1 MINRPAF
8 TSRAPTTVSSHV
20 FFRFTGFLRVA
31 LILAVMGSFVIP
43 AAPVEAKGKR
53 AKSRK
58 KKGRKFKTVLA
69 FESRL
74 KDENNKPVSGIFSMT
89 FTLRKK
95 KGKRRIWKERH
106 WVAVDNGNYQLQLG
120 RKKNLPA
127 KFDPDKTLIEV
138 GIDGAGVVLSQLVS
152 GEVSKVM
159 ARPSGGRQIVKY
171 AEKAGFSYDSEHATV
186 ADRVGPYTGK
196 LLKDTLAKLKKRKGR
211 IKLSRNRINLTSA
224 GGVGG
229 TPFEQ
234 ICPPGTIMVG
244 LRGGCGIYIDNVQ
257 VVCAPME

>member
-1 MINRPAF
+1 M
-8 TSRAPTTVSSHV
+8 TVSSLPSPRHARSRRLPGARRLGGV
-20 FFRFTGFLRVA
+20 LLAAAMTLLVSSA
-31 LILAVMGSFVIP
+31 LPTAP
-43 AAPVEAKGKR
+43 AYAKGRKSKK
-53 AKSRK
+53 AKK
-58 KKGRKFKTVLA
+58 RKFKTVLA

-74 KDENNKPVSGIFSMT
+74 KDENNKPVSGIFAMT

-95 KGKRRIWKERH
+95 KGRRRIWKERH
-106 WVAVDNGNYQLQLG
+106 WVAVDNGHYGLQLG
-120 RKKNLPA
+120 RTKSLPA

-138 GIDGAGVVLSQLVS
+138 AIDGAGVVLTQVVS
-152 GEVSKVM
+152 GEVSKVVD
-159 ARPSGGRQIVKY
+159 RPSGGRQIVKY
-171 AEKAGFSYDSEHATV
+171 AEKSGFAYDAEHATV

-196 LLKDTLAKLKKRKGR
+196 LLQETIQKLKKRKTKVKIG
-211 IKLSRNRINLTSA
+211 RNRINLTSA

>member
-1 MINRPAF
+1 M
-8 TSRAPTTVSSHV
+8 TVRSPNHPSLMACR
-20 FFRFTGFLRVA
+20 RFA
-31 LILAVMGSFVIP
+31 LIAMVLAVAALFVLP
-43 AAPVEAKGKR
+43 ATDASAKGR
-53 AKSRK
+53 RGKSARSKSKSSARK
-58 KKGRKFKTVLA
+58 LKTVLA

-74 KDENNKPVSGIFSMT
+74 KDENNKPVSGIFSMS
-89 FTLRKK
+89 FALRNR
-95 KGKRRIWKERH
+95 KGRRRIWKESH
-106 WVAVDNGNYQLQLG
+106 WVAVDNGNYALQLG
-120 RKKNLPA
+120 RKSKLPSR
-127 KFDPDKTLIEV
+127 FDPDKTLIEV
-138 GIDGAGVVLSQLVS
+138 SIDGAGVVLSQVVS

-159 ARPSGGRQIVKY
+159 ALPSGGRQIVKY
-171 AEKAGFSYDSEHATV
+171 AEKSGFAYDAEHATV

-196 LLKDTLAKLKKRKGR
+196 LLKDTFTKLNKRKGR

-234 ICPPGTIMVG
+234 VCPPGTIMVG